1 MSLGGFAAGLAG
13 AFQKAEDRYQ
23 ERKLRQQASAEAKLR
38 QAAGFAFQEKMYN
51 RRTRD
56 AFQDELTK
64 TRNFLGTVFG
74 NDAEGREYISALLP
88 FGESAIEI
96 VKSHQQQALDRGV
109 DLKSFIQIAHPNG
122 IDKNTYKAPDL
133 DNVMSYLSKK
143 KFGENLD
150 DFKFKLPT
158 AKFLPFKQEY
168 DYDVAGSTFEATING
183 ARQKLIGAERNILEG
198 NRVEFHKN
206 VVNDMKKMIKSNL
219 VEMEKE
225 AAKNKGTGTGTD
237 EYTAQLTTTFTKEIA
252 NNLDKVLDPNVF
264 IKGDA
269 EDRFTI
275 MFDGNAQKAL
285 TAVSDLFL
293 DLPESVAN
301 YQPKPGVA
309 KELQTFTTLREYT
322 NSAYK
327 NAINPYNTYIKQK
340 LNGAAMMPL
349 EEFEKDGQK
358 IIGIQTEE
366 VVLRDKTK
374 MEFPISD
381 VAAIDLT
388 GYDIFKTGNG
398 IPLTREM
405 TVKINSRIGESITGG
420 DDENDSIDQ
429 NSAVRVITYINPTT
443 GKEENMV
450 SSGFRATEVSS
461 INPLGLVLFP
471 LISRDQLNKHVGLG
485 Q

>member
-51 RRTRD
+51 RRARD

-64 TRNFLGTVFG
+64 TRNYLGTVFG

-88 FGESAIEI
+88 FGEAAIEI

-168 DYDVAGSTFEATING
+168 DYDVAGTTFEATING
-183 ARQKLIGAERNILEG
+183 ARQKLISAERNIKEG

-206 VVNDMKKMIKSNL
+206 VVEDMKKMIKNNL
-219 VEMEKE
+219 VAMEKE

-237 EYTAQLTTTFTKEIA
+237 EYTASLTSTFTKEIA
-252 NNLDKVLDPNVF
+252 NNLGNVLDDNVF
-264 IKGDA
+264 IMNT

-275 MFDGNAQKAL
+275 MFDGNAQKSL
-285 TAVSDLFL
+285 TAISNLFL
-293 DLPESVAN
+293 DLPDSVKN

-322 NSAYK
+322 NSAFK

-340 LNGAAMMPL
+340 LNAASMMPF
-349 EEFEKDGQK
+349 EEFEKDGQT
-358 IIGIQTEE
+358 IVGIPTKE
-366 VVLRDKTK
+366 VVLRDGTK
-374 MEFPISD
+374 MEFPVKD
-381 VAAIDLT
+381 DAAIDLT
-388 GYDIFKTGNG
+388 GYDVFKTGNG

-405 TVKINSRIGESITGG
+405 AIKINSVIGESITGG
-420 DDENDSIDQ
+420 DENNIDQ

-443 GKEENMV
+443 NKKENMV
-450 SSGFRATEVSS
+450 SSGFRTTEVSD

-471 LISRDQLNKHVGLG
+471 LITRDQLNKHVGLE
-485 Q
+485 